1 VSRAVLTLLVVALLA
16 TGCTND
22 DKPSQP
28 SNRLPDVSLSSLT
41 GGADVDLGQLR
52 GPVVVNLWA
61 QWCTPCRR
69 ELPIYESFFQRH
81 GDQVSV
87 LGIDWQDVQT
97 DRARKLAED
106 SGVSYPLVVDSEP
119 EIRGKVL
126 PRLVLLDADGTI
138 AYSEYV
144 EIKSLHQL
152 EQLVEKHLGV
162 AL

>member
-1 VSRAVLTLLVVALLA
+1 VT
-16 TGCTND
+16 
-22 DKPSQP
+22 
-28 SNRLPDVSLSSLT
+28 
-41 GGADVDLGQLR
+41 
-52 GPVVVNLWA
+52 
-61 QWCTPCRR
+61 
-69 ELPIYESFFQRH
+69 
-81 GDQVSV
+81 
-87 LGIDWQDVQT
+87 
-97 DRARKLAED
+97 
-106 SGVSYPLVVDSEP
+106 YPLVVDSEP